1 MKGRSV
7 WRSLAEEKDILF
19 YIIVMSVTWAGSL
32 PFSDPTGGYSQLFGI
47 LLGFLVSFALITKR
61 WRTSVTDDSTA
72 VKEAA
77 EKATAQLKAYI
88 AENAGI
94 VFRGGTTE
102 AIAYLDSALAGALTV
117 KNLFAYA
124 ANETPKTV
132 YGPKGDPDTIE
143 LYRRYLGDAES
154 GITEWTDLASC
165 GEHMFDS
172 YKKRFQGM
180 SRDTLV
186 GRFHFHRIDT
196 PMPLVNFIIIEG
208 KVGGKEAL
216 FGWGLHDEERLGAVF
231 LSRNSNVVG
240 YFEKYFEALKGR
252 SAPDKKDNYFLDFLG
267 R

>member
-1 MKGRSV
+1 MKGKSV

-19 YIIVMSVTWAGSL
+19 FIPANLASWWIGHSYST
-32 PFSDPTGGYSQLFGI
+32 PTDYTPALLGI
-47 LLGFLVSFALITKR
+47 SIGFLVTLSLIVSRGRRSSDQAVAEIKEYI
-61 WRTSVTDDSTA
+61 DD
-72 VKEAA
+72 
-77 EKATAQLKAYI
+77 
-88 AENAGI
+88 NAGI

-102 AIAYLDSALAGALTV
+102 AIAYLDSALSGALTV

-124 ANETPKTV
+124 ANETPTTV
-132 YGPKGDPDTIE
+132 YGSKGDPDTIE
-143 LYRRYLGDAES
+143 LYRRYLGNAQS

-172 YKKRFQGM
+172 YKRRFQGM

-196 PMPLVNFIIIEG
+196 PMPLVNFIIIER

-231 LSRNSNVVG
+231 LSRNRNVVG